1 MKSDLY
7 PQGKFSW
14 PKEAMESKLLTLYCG
29 SLHLHVWEVFFY
41 KNIFCLLYF
50 SDFGITVMFTLNR
63 KLRCF
68 PSYYISE
75 GILVA
80 LLFFPPHMWNRIS
93 QWRWFTPRV
102 FFMSWTLINN
112 LTHIFYFIMYKFWRV
127 GFSGNRN
134 ILLKLSKFLYFK
146 VDRISDVTLPFI
158 PVV

>member
-1 MKSDLY
+1 MGLCIYTYEKY
-7 PQGKFSW
+7 FSI
-14 PKEAMESKLLTLYCG
+14 KIYF
-29 SLHLHVWEVFFY
+29 V
-41 KNIFCLLYF
+41 LLYF
-50 SDFGITVMFTLNR
+50 SGFGITVMFALNR

-134 ILLKLSKFLYFK
+134 ILLKLSKCLYFK
-146 VDRISDVTLPFI
+146 VDRLSNVTLPFI